1 VEGKEGEPHGS
12 SNLEARISKLE
23 GLMGAQVLVILASKA
38 HTHTYTHTYTH
49 TSTHFR
55 SLSQLSQLS
64 RTSAIAMA
72 RIIVA
77 PQIAAVRYG
86 LKPSRLNPVEIS

>member
-1 VEGKEGEPHGS
+1 VRGEISEVEGRTARKLESRS
-12 SNLEARISKLE
+12 SNLE

-38 HTHTYTHTYTH
+38 HTHTYTH